1 MIAAVAERT
10 ADIQRLCG
18 RHHVQRLA
26 VFGSAATGEHRS
38 GTSDFDFV
46 VEFPSLPAGAYA
58 DSYFG
63 LLEDLE
69 RLLGGR
75 WNWSWAPPSGTR
87 SFASRSSRPAR
98 YSMKP
103 EA

>member
-10 ADIQRLCG
+10 ADIERLCG
-18 RHHVQRLA
+18 RHHVSRLA
-26 VFGSAATGEHRS
+26 LFGSATTGGHRS

-46 VEFPSLPAGAYA
+46 VEFQPLPSGAYA

-69 RLLGGR
+69 RLLGGPVELVIGSAIR
-75 WNWSWAPPSGTR
+75 NPYFRQSVERT
-87 SFASRSSRPAR
+87 SSLL
-98 YSMKP
+98 Y

>member
-10 ADIQRLCG
+10 ADIERLCG
-18 RHHVQRLA
+18 RYNVSRLA
-26 VFGSAATGEHRS
+26 LFGSAATGRHRS

-46 VEFPSLPAGAYA
+46 VEFQLLPAGAYA

-69 RLLGGR
+69 RLLGGPVELVVGSAIKNPYFR
-75 WNWSWAPPSGTR
+75 QSVEHTSALL
-87 SFASRSSRPAR
+87 
-98 YSMKP
+98 Y

>member
-18 RHHVQRLA
+18 RHQVQKLA
-26 VFGSAATGEHRS
+26 LFGSAATGGHRPD
-38 GTSDFDFV
+38 TSDFDFV
-46 VEFPSLPAGAYA
+46 VEFGALPPGAYA
-58 DSYFG
+58 DNYFG

-69 RLLGGR
+69 RLLGGPVELVVGSAIKNPYFR
-75 WNWSWAPPSGTR
+75 QSVEQTSALL
-87 SFASRSSRPAR
+87 
-98 YSMKP
+98 Y

>member
-10 ADIQRLCG
+10 AEIERLCG
-18 RHHVQRLA
+18 RHHVLRLA
-26 VFGSAATGEHRS
+26 LFGSAATGGHHS

-46 VEFPSLPAGAYA
+46 VEFQPLPAGIYA

-69 RLLGGR
+69 RLLGG
-75 WNWSWAPPSGTR
+75 PVELVVE
-87 SFASRSSRPAR
+87 PAIKNPYFR
-98 YSMKP
+98 QSAEQTSALLY
-103 EA
+103 EV

>member
-18 RHHVQRLA
+18 RYHVQRLA
-26 VFGSAATGEHRS
+26 LFGSAATGEHRS
-38 GTSDFDFV
+38 GASDYDFV
-46 VEFPSLPAGAYA
+46 VEFPPLPAGEYS

-69 RLLGGR
+69 RLLGGPVELVVGSAIR
-75 WNWSWAPPSGTR
+75 NPFFRQSVEQTSALL
-87 SFASRSSRPAR
+87 
-98 YSMKP
+98 Y

>member
-18 RHHVQRLA
+18 RHHVLRLEL
-26 VFGSAATGEHRS
+26 FGSAATGEHSS

-46 VEFPSLPAGAYA
+46 VEFPPLPAGAYSN
-58 DSYFG
+58 SYFG

-69 RLLGGR
+69 RLLGGPVELVVGSAIKNPFFR
-75 WNWSWAPPSGTR
+75 R
-87 SFASRSSRPAR
+87 SVEQTSALL
-98 YSMKP
+98 Y

>member
-1 MIAAVAERT
+1 MISAVAERT
-10 ADIQRLCG
+10 AEIQRLCG

-26 VFGSAATGEHRS
+26 VFGSAAMGEHRP

-46 VEFPSLPAGAYA
+46 VEFRSLPTGAYT

-69 RLLGGR
+69 RLLGGSVELVVGSAIENPFFR
-75 WNWSWAPPSGTR
+75 R
-87 SFASRSSRPAR
+87 SVEQTSALL
-98 YSMKP
+98 Y

>member
-1 MIAAVAERT
+1 MIATVAERA
-10 ADIQRLCG
+10 ADIERLCG
-18 RHHVQRLA
+18 RHHVSRLA
-26 VFGSAATGEHRS
+26 LFGSAATGRHRS

-46 VEFPSLPAGAYA
+46 VEFPPLPPGVYA

-69 RLLGGR
+69 RLLGGPVELVVGSAIR
-75 WNWSWAPPSGTR
+75 NPFFRR
-87 SFASRSSRPAR
+87 SVEQTSTLL
-98 YSMKP
+98 Y

>member
-10 ADIQRLCG
+10 AEIERLCG
-18 RHHVQRLA
+18 RHHVRRLA
-26 VFGSAATGEHRS
+26 LFGSAASGRHRP
-38 GTSDFDFV
+38 GRSDYDFV
-46 VEFPSLPAGAYA
+46 VEFPPLPAGAYA

-69 RLLGGR
+69 RLLDGPVELVVGSAIR
-75 WNWSWAPPSGTR
+75 NPYFRR
-87 SFASRSSRPAR
+87 SIERTSALL
-98 YSMKP
+98 Y

>member
-1 MIAAVAERT
+1 MITAVAERT
-10 ADIQRLCG
+10 ADIERLCS
-18 RHHVQRLA
+18 RHHVMSLA
-26 VFGSAATGEHRS
+26 IFGSAATGGHRS

-46 VEFPSLPAGAYA
+46 VEFQSLPAGSYA

-69 RLLGGR
+69 QLLGGPVELVLDSAIR
-75 WNWSWAPPSGTR
+75 NPYFRQSVEQTSAPL
-87 SFASRSSRPAR
+87 
-98 YSMKP
+98 Y

>member
-18 RHHVQRLA
+18 RHHVLRLA
-26 VFGSAATGEHRS
+26 LFGSAATGAHRA
-38 GTSDFDFV
+38 GKSDFDFV
-46 VEFPSLPAGAYA
+46 VEFQELPSGAYA

-69 RLLGGR
+69 RLLDGPVELVVDSAIR
-75 WNWSWAPPSGTR
+75 NPFFRR
-87 SFASRSSRPAR
+87 SVEQTSAVL
-98 YSMKP
+98 Y

>member
-1 MIAAVAERT
+1 MIAAVAERA
-10 ADIQRLCG
+10 ADIERLCG
-18 RHHVQRLA
+18 RHHVSRLA
-26 VFGSAATGEHRS
+26 LFGSAATGRHRS

-46 VEFPSLPAGAYA
+46 VEFPPLPPGVYA

-69 RLLGGR
+69 RLLGGPVELVVGSAIR
-75 WNWSWAPPSGTR
+75 NPFFRR
-87 SFASRSSRPAR
+87 SVEQTSTLL
-98 YSMKP
+98 Y

>member
-18 RHHVQRLA
+18 RHHVLRLA
-26 VFGSAATGEHRS
+26 LFGSAATGAHRA
-38 GTSDFDFV
+38 GKSDFDFV
-46 VEFPSLPAGAYA
+46 VEFQELPSGAYA

-69 RLLGGR
+69 RLLDGPVELVVDSAIR
-75 WNWSWAPPSGTR
+75 NPFFRR
-87 SFASRSSRPAR
+87 SVERTSTPI
-98 YSMKP
+98 Y

>member
-1 MIAAVAERT
+1 MIAAVAERA
-10 ADIQRLCG
+10 ADIERLCG
-18 RHHVQRLA
+18 RHHVSRLA
-26 VFGSAATGEHRS
+26 LFGSAATGRHRS

-46 VEFPSLPAGAYA
+46 VEFPPLAPGVYA

-69 RLLGGR
+69 RLLGGPVELVVGSAIR
-75 WNWSWAPPSGTR
+75 NPFFRR
-87 SFASRSSRPAR
+87 SVEQTSALL
-98 YSMKP
+98 Y

>member
-1 MIAAVAERT
+1 MIAAVSERT
-10 ADIQRLCG
+10 SDIRQLCG
-18 RHHVQRLA
+18 RHHVSSLA
-26 VFGSAATGEHRS
+26 LFGSAATGDYRA

-46 VEFPSLPAGAYA
+46 VEFQPLPAGAYA

-69 RLLGGR
+69 RLLGGPVELVVGSAIKNPYFR
-75 WNWSWAPPSGTR
+75 QSVESTSAML
-87 SFASRSSRPAR
+87 
-98 YSMKP
+98 Y

>member
-10 ADIQRLCG
+10 ADIERLCG
-18 RHHVQRLA
+18 RHHVLRLA
-26 VFGSAATGEHRS
+26 LFGSAAAGEHRA

-46 VEFPSLPAGAYA
+46 VEFQSLPADVYA

-69 RLLGGR
+69 RLLDGR
-75 WNWSWAPPSGTR
+75 VELVVGSAIRNPYFRR
-87 SFASRSSRPAR
+87 SVEQTSVTL
-98 YSMKP
+98 Y

>member
-18 RHHVQRLA
+18 RHHVLRLEL
-26 VFGSAATGEHRS
+26 FGSAAS
-38 GTSDFDFV
+38 GQHSPGKSDFDFV
-46 VEFPSLPAGAYA
+46 VEFPPLPAGAYA

-69 RLLGGR
+69 RLLGGPVELVVGSAIKNPFFR
-75 WNWSWAPPSGTR
+75 R
-87 SFASRSSRPAR
+87 SVEQTSALL
-98 YSMKP
+98 Y
-103 EA
+103 ET

>member
-10 ADIQRLCG
+10 ADIRAALWPAPRAEACTVRLG
-18 RHHVQRLA
+18 GNRR
-26 VFGSAATGEHRS
+26 HRS

-46 VEFPSLPAGAYA
+46 VEFQPPLPAGATLTA
-58 DSYFG
+58 ISA

-69 RLLGGR
+69 RLLGGPVELVVGSAIKNPYFR
-75 WNWSWAPPSGTR
+75 QSVEQTSALL
-87 SFASRSSRPAR
+87 
-98 YSMKP
+98 Y